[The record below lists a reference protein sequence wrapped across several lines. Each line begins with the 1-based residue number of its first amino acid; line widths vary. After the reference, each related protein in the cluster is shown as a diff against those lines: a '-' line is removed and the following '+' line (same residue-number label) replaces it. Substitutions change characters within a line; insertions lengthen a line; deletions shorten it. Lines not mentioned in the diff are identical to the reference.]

1 MQASVLTSDWIQEK
15 LTHEQRV
22 DDLIGPYLV
31 ARSHH
36 KKQPVLDF
44 LFEYYHFR
52 PAMLRKWS
60 PGLGVEL
67 SFSDQERQH
76 LPQFSELQV
85 EGTIAFLDPSLFPE
99 KRRKSLEWVIELLE
113 QTQQKRPQFGC
124 FGLHEWA
131 MVYRSD
137 DPRHTQVPLRFSTQE
152 IAEIVESHHLIC
164 THFDAYRFF
173 TPEAV
178 PLNKHQLSREVFIE
192 KEQPG
197 CIHTNMDVYK
207 WAYKFY
213 PWVSSET
220 ILAAFELAYKAR
232 YIDMKASPYD
242 LSDQGVLPIKIET
255 LDGKQEYKFEQEALS
270 KKAKPIRAQLI
281 EELKQLSI

>member
-1 MQASVLTSDWIQEK
+1 MQATVVISDWIQNK
-15 LTHEQRV
+15 IAHEERI
-22 DDLIGPYLV
+22 DALIGPYLV

-52 PAMLRKWS
+52 PALLRKWS
-60 PGLGVEL
+60 PGYGVEL
-67 SFSDQERQH
+67 PISEHEISH
-76 LPQFSELQV
+76 LPQLSELCIQDDV
-85 EGTIAFLDPSLFPE
+85 AFLNPHLFPD

-113 QTQQKRPQFGC
+113 QTQQKKAQFGC

-131 MVYRSD
+131 MVYRSN
-137 DPRHTQVPLRFSTQE
+137 DPRHHQVPLRFSTQE
-152 IAEIVESHHLIC
+152 IAEIVDSHNLVC

-173 TPEAV
+173 MPEAI
-178 PLNKHQLSREVFIE
+178 PKNKHELSRDRFIAM
-192 KEQPG
+192 EQPG

-213 PWVSSET
+213 PWVSSDT
-220 ILAAFELAYKAR
+220 ILSAFELAYDAR

-242 LSDQGVLPIKIET
+242 LSEQGLSPIKIET
-255 LDGKQEYKFEQEALS
+255 IEGKQEYKLEQEALS
-270 KKAKPIRAQLI
+270 LKAKPIRARLI
-281 EELKQLSI
+281 KELKQLAI